1 MPAVFNCNMQDVP
14 ELILHFHGPGWGSE
28 LRPKNCPTDL
38 ANAFCYQVHSCHGHY
53 HGNHQIDSLPEVP
66 RLCRTLAYSVLC
78 TCTHLSILLPPLG
91 LMHFYHYV
99 ITVMITC
106 TNQRISLQS

>member
-1 MPAVFNCNMQDVP
+1 MDQVGVQNS
-14 ELILHFHGPGWGSE
+14 G
-28 LRPKNCPTDL
+28 LRTVQQTWQMH
-38 ANAFCYQVHSCHGHY
+38 CYQVHSCHGHY

-91 LMHFYHYV
+91 LMHLYHYV